1 MEGFV
6 DVHSHAVPSGDDG
19 ARSIEE
25 AVELCGL
32 ALAGGTRVLFAT
44 PHAHAGWD
52 HYPLT
57 LERERLFDEAFPV
70 VSRVVSAWGLELRRG
85 FEVFPTVL
93 RDRDPH
99 EFLLEGTRAVLLEF
113 PGSWLD
119 LADDSSLV
127 LEAAD
132 RLLAVELAPV
142 IAHPERSIGLEAD
155 FGIAR
160 ALVEQGCLLW
170 RQGCALFGL
179 VADDGGGRRQS
190 PASAEARSTRKRA
203 SDSRRSSAAAAHR
216 QRRAVGAPMPAAS
229 ARTGRRACL
238 SRSRRDWLGWRKKR
252 RSAPLHSWML
262 G

>member
-44 PHAHAGWD
+44 PHVHAEWD
-52 HYPLT
+52 RYPLT

-70 VSRVVSAWGLELRRG
+70 VSRVVSGRGLDLRRG
-85 FEVFPTVL
+85 WEVFPTVL

-119 LADDSSLV
+119 LEDDSALV

-132 RLLAVELAPV
+132 RLLAVALVPV
-142 IAHPERSIGLEAD
+142 IAHPERAIGLQAD
-155 FGIAR
+155 FAIAG
-160 ALVEQGCLLW
+160 ALVERGCLLCPNGDSALGENGPLAEQAFW
-170 RQGCALFGL
+170 RLVDEGL
-179 VADDGGGRRQS
+179 VALV
-190 PASAEARSTRKRA
+190 A
-203 SDSRRSSAAAAHR
+203 SDGHRRHRPPRLDQTHRLLIERYGAATIAMLFDGSAIPWIR
-216 QRRAVGAPMPAAS
+216 
-229 ARTGRRACL
+229 
-238 SRSRRDWLGWRKKR
+238 
-252 RSAPLHSWML
+252 
-262 G
+262 

>member
-32 ALAGGTRVLFAT
+32 ARAGGTRVLFAT
-44 PHAHAGWD
+44 PHAHAAWD
-52 HYPLT
+52 RYPLT
-57 LERERLFDEAFPV
+57 LERERLFEEAFPV
-70 VSRVVSAWGLELRRG
+70 VSRVVSGWGLDLRRG
-85 FEVFPTVL
+85 FEVFPTEL
-93 RDRDPH
+93 HDRDPH

-132 RLLAVELAPV
+132 RLLAVELVPV
-142 IAHPERSIGLEAD
+142 IAHPERSLGLRAD

-160 ALVEQGCLLW
+160 ALVEQGCLLCPNGDSALGENGPVAEQAFW
-170 RQGCALFGL
+170 RLLDEGL
-179 VADDGGGRRQS
+179 VALVASDGHS
-190 PASAEARSTRKRA
+190 RKRPPRLDQAHHLLVKRYGEA
-203 SDSRRSSAAAAHR
+203 SIAMLFDGSAIPWIR
-216 QRRAVGAPMPAAS
+216 
-229 ARTGRRACL
+229 
-238 SRSRRDWLGWRKKR
+238 
-252 RSAPLHSWML
+252 
-262 G
+262 

>member
-1 MEGFV
+1 VEGFV
-6 DVHSHAVPSGDDG
+6 DVHSHVVPSGDDG
-19 ARSIEE
+19 AHSTEE

-44 PHAHAGWD
+44 PHAHAAWD

-70 VSRVVSAWGLELRRG
+70 VSRVVSAWGLDLRRG

-119 LADDSSLV
+119 LEDDSSLV

-132 RLLAVELAPV
+132 RLLAVELVPV
-142 IAHPERSIGLEAD
+142 IAHPERSIGLQAD

-160 ALVEQGCLLW
+160 ALVERGCLLCPNGDSALGDNGPVAEQVFW
-170 RQGCALFGL
+170 RLVDEGL
-179 VADDGGGRRQS
+179 VALVASDGHRRQR
-190 PASAEARSTRKRA
+190 PPRLDR
-203 SDSRRSSAAAAHR
+203 AHR
-216 QRRAVGAPMPAAS
+216 LLVERYGEATIEVLFDGS
-229 ARTGRRACL
+229 AIPWIR
-238 SRSRRDWLGWRKKR
+238 
-252 RSAPLHSWML
+252 
-262 G
+262 

>member
-1 MEGFV
+1 VAGFV
-6 DVHSHAVPSGDDG
+6 DVHSHTVPSGDDG
-19 ARSIEE
+19 ARSTEE

-32 ALAGGTRVLFAT
+32 ALAGGTCVLFAT
-44 PHAHAGWD
+44 PHAHATWD
-52 HYPLT
+52 RYPLT
-57 LERERLFDEAFPV
+57 LERERLFVEAFPV

-113 PGSWLD
+113 PGSWLG
-119 LADDSSLV
+119 LEDDGSLV

-160 ALVEQGCLLW
+160 ALVEQGCLLCPNGDSAFGDNGPLAEQAFW
-170 RQGCALFGL
+170 QLVDEGL
-179 VADDGGGRRQS
+179 VALV
-190 PASAEARSTRKRA
+190 A
-203 SDSRRSSAAAAHR
+203 SDGHRRHRPPRLDQAHR
-216 QRRAVGAPMPAAS
+216 LLVERYGEAS
-229 ARTGRRACL
+229 IEVLFDG
-238 SRSRRDWLGWRKKR
+238 
-252 RSAPLHSWML
+252 SAIPWIR
-262 G
+262 